1 MSGLS
6 QRADDEDYKQA
17 STLVRLRWHL
27 IMFRRLRDS
36 RPATRDDNRLTR
48 NAGINFIEFQ
58 EKM

>member
-6 QRADDEDYKQA
+6 QKADDEDHKQA
-17 STLVRLRWHL
+17 STLVRLRWQL
-27 IMFRRLRDS
+27 VMFRPLRDS
-36 RPATRDDNRLTR
+36 PATCNDKLLTR